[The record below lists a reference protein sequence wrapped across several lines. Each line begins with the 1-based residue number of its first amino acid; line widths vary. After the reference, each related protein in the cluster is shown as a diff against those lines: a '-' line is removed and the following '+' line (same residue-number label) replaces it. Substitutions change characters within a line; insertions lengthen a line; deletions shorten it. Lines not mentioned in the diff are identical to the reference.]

1 LVLSIEKGATTDF
14 ELSDEVQSIDMPY
27 FYFLNDTFIDIYS
40 LLTMEKV
47 KRVDFTVNMKDQIK
61 KSLKFN

>member
-1 LVLSIEKGATTDF
+1 MVLSIEKGATTDF

>member
-47 KRVDFTVNMKDQIK
+47 KRLDFTVNMKDQIK